1 MDFMEK
7 YYNLARDIYNISY
20 DEEALIYE
28 GINIDMVMNHND
40 IIKKGEIR
48 HALYIIIKW
57 IGWFQEKQ
65 VILFMMKRQ
74 VAKYQTGL
82 KDTFIQNFNKNFEF
96 LN

>member
-1 MDFMEK
+1 MKKKNPDKKEFWLTDNHTMDFMEK

-40 IIKKGEIR
+40 VIKKCEIR

-57 IGWFQEKQ
+57 IGWFQEK
-65 VILFMMKRQ
+65 
-74 VAKYQTGL
+74 
-82 KDTFIQNFNKNFEF
+82 
-96 LN
+96 